1 MKKRKYYHF
10 KTFTGEEIII
20 CHYDYFK
27 AEEIATQKGAICQYI
42 GWTEEDEKIYR
53 ATLVEWRDNWITNE
67 ILYKNLFTK

>member
-42 GWTEEDEKIYR
+42 GWTEEDEKR
-53 ATLVEWRDNWITNE
+53 R
-67 ILYKNLFTK
+67 